1 MPRSLTVLT
10 FLFFCLFH
18 LQAQES
24 SPTTLAIESGL
35 VGLFNAERLG
45 LFLHLEP
52 KHQFS
57 KNGVIGLRIGITIN
71 TQTIENCDDF
81 QFIVNRNKDGQRSD
95 NGVISVVPTYD
106 HYLKQVNNFR
116 PYIGAGVGY
125 YILGT
130 YVEASRI
137 VPVDPSEGIF
147 EIGVNNQIG
156 LLLRG
161 GVESD
166 KLRLSIEYNFMPKT
180 DLKLPDST
188 IVGTVDKSYLGLSV
202 GVRIGKKRNN

>member
-1 MPRSLTVLT
+1 MPKSLIILT
-10 FLFFCLFH
+10 LLFFCPFRLP
-18 LQAQES
+18 AQES
-24 SPTTLAIESGL
+24 NPTTLAIETGL
-35 VGLFNAERLG
+35 VGLFDAERLG

-52 KHQFS
+52 KHRFS
-57 KNGVIGLRIGITIN
+57 KNGVIGLRIGITLN
-71 TQTIENCDDF
+71 TQTIENYDSF
-81 QFIVNRNKDGQRSD
+81 QFIVNRNEEDQRSD

-116 PYIGAGVGY
+116 PYVGAGVGY
-125 YILGT
+125 YISGS

-147 EIGVNNQIG
+147 EIGVNNQVG

-166 KLRLSIEYNFMPKT
+166 KLRLGIEYNFMPKT

-202 GVRIGKKRNN
+202 GVKIGKKRTN